1 MFEEAPYT
9 DENSFQ
15 RPEALRYWS
24 LSNEMSPMKRA
35 TKTRHQRG
43 KNKQTNKQ
51 IPKAS
56 SMNQVLFPFQ
66 ANSGTQMWFR
76 TYMWGIIYLRYVFKY
91 IFLKKTG
98 MPYIVG
104 KGGDTKGHRD
114 VIC

>member
-1 MFEEAPYT
+1 MRILFR
-9 DENSFQ
+9 DQ
-15 RPEALRYWS
+15 
-24 LSNEMSPMKRA
+24 KRCVIEVLA
-35 TKTRHQRG
+35 TKCRQWNEPLKRDINGT
-43 KNKQTNKQ
+43 KKQTNKQ